1 MRCISIF
8 GLVILAALPSLG
20 CKPEDGPKTAAD
32 AKVSEAKEKIK
43 AAAEAAAKAAA
54 AKRDEYAVEMRK
66 QLDELDAKSAVLK
79 EKASKAAGQAKADLE
94 KKLEETK
101 SKHADAVKKLEELKN
116 ASAEHWESFKEGMK
130 KAYEDVK
137 KSID

>member
-1 MRCISIF
+1 MRPVSII
-8 GLVILAALPSLG
+8 GLVILAALPSFG
-20 CKPEDGPKTAAD
+20 CKPEGGSKTAAD
-32 AKVSEAKEKIK
+32 AKVAEAKEKIK
-43 AAAEAAAKAAA
+43 EAAETAAKAAI

-66 QLDELDAKSAVLK
+66 QLDELDAKCAVLK
-79 EKASKAAGQAKADLE
+79 DKASKAAGQAKVDLE

-101 SKHADAVKKLEELKN
+101 SKHSEAAKKLEELKN
-116 ASAEHWESFKEGMK
+116 AGAEHWESFKDGMK